1 MLLDLFPSCSVTL
14 TSANKGILPVPDLIP
29 VIQGN
34 DGFLTM
40 PSVRVSLHPTESAA
54 VEGGHVVLEDG

>member
-14 TSANKGILPVPDLIP
+14 TSANKGVLAVLDLIP
-29 VIQGN
+29 VIQEN
-34 DGFLTM
+34 DGFLTF
-40 PSVRVSLHPTESAA
+40 PSVQVSLHPTQSVA